1 MQVRNHMCRPLI
13 TKAQWMGI
21 VFVALLCST
30 TGCAPKATVTTPA
43 EKKKF
48 MGRPPSA
55 TEQAMISQK
64 MAEMRMKGNP
74 GPKGPDA
81 PAAKPTRP

>member
-1 MQVRNHMCRPLI
+1 MYRSLK
-13 TKAQWMGI
+13 TKGQPWGI
-21 VFVALLCST
+21 VAFVALLCVA
-30 TGCAPKATVTTPA
+30 TGCIPKATVTTPA

-55 TEQAMISQK
+55 TEQAMTSQK

-74 GPKGPDA
+74 GPKGPGTPA
-81 PAAKPTRP
+81 PNAPRP